1 MRQFYMNV
9 NLITKSQKLRVKLLV
24 FGKKDS
30 NESTFLFWERK
41 VFCSFK
47 SFLETVRITVT
58 CSKSNTE
65 TLENG
70 VKYV

>member
-1 MRQFYMNV
+1 MNV
-9 NLITKSQKLRVKLLV
+9 NLITKARKLRAKLLI
-24 FGKKDS
+24 FRKKDS
-30 NESTFLFWERK
+30 NESTFLFWESK
-41 VFCSFK
+41 VFCSSK

-58 CSKSNTE
+58 CSKLKTE